1 MDTFDDGGVLEPH
14 LHLVK
19 SGERPI
25 RSLKQITTKRANE
38 SQPAG
43 LQDETSHDVNCTWR
57 RGTFPGSSHDFPDS
71 ASDQEEEEEEDSDQ
85 DSYDQEDMDQSD
97 SDSEDETLDR
107 GQVVAEMCSKWGWTL
122 QDVLETLEQPGLEG
136 RRKCSREKGV
146 LRA

>member
-1 MDTFDDGGVLEPH
+1 M
-14 LHLVK
+14 
-19 SGERPI
+19 
-25 RSLKQITTKRANE
+25 
-38 SQPAG
+38 
-43 LQDETSHDVNCTWR
+43 NCTWR
-57 RGTFPGSSHDFPDS
+57 RGTFPGSPHDFPDS